1 MLAHPDFTTAASDVT
16 VERLIADQLA
26 GLPPELRDALA
37 VIALAEPL
45 GATIM
50 ERLSDTDA
58 LVALERRLLIR
69 PEYDGRRLDI
79 SVRHP
84 VYGAHVRATTSQL
97 LARGIRGQLI
107 DVVLE
112 FGARRADDLV
122 RLADW
127 SVKVARPLPPE
138 VAIQTAAAHSRVTIR
153 SAPSA
158 SAVWRGRRRGPPPP
172 PGVAAEARYERGD
185 GQKVLDL
192 VAAALP
198 AADPATADRLV
209 DVGVR
214 SALFKLGD
222 PTTARSFL
230 TASGRPSEHI
240 GDGPIAIDA
249 LTPLD
254 RATELVTDG
263 RLLDA
268 EAELRSAFD
277 EATIDVRSSSAFT
290 AASLGWVLM
299 WLGRPA
305 EGNQLARRAAL
316 ALAEGG
322 HVTLAKWAWLA
333 TGLAG
338 VTARSP
344 ATVDEALAELD
355 LTLDADHD
363 RRLPLARR
371 RRPPS
376 ARLRP

>member
-138 VAIQTAAAHSRVTIR
+138 VAIRTARSALARDDPLGAERIGRLAWEASGSAAA
-153 SAPSA
+153 AC
-158 SAVWRGRRRGPPPP
+158 
-172 PGVAAEARYERGD
+172 VAAEARYERGD

-214 SALFKLGD
+214 AALFKLGD

-249 LTPLD
+249 LPPLD

-316 ALAEGG
+316 ALAGGG
-322 HVTLAKWAWLA
+322 HRTLAKWAWLA

-338 VTARSP
+338 VTARSS

-371 RRPPS
+371 RRPPP